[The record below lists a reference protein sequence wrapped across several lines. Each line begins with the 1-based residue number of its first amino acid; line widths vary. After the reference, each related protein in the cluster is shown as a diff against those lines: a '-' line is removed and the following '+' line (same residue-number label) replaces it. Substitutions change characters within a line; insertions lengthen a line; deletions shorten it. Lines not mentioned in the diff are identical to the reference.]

1 MVEAWVSSV
10 AARPPTGVARARP
23 TTAARKLLEADPK
36 AQRVHT
42 ILGRLALDENDRERA
57 TREFELALL
66 RDPEDEDAKR
76 GLKQARG

>member
-1 MVEAWVSSV
+1 VEARQ
-10 AARPPTGVARARP
+10 AARVARARA
-23 TTAARKLLEADPK
+23 TAAARKLLETDPK

-42 ILGRLALDENDRERA
+42 ILGRLALDEGDRARA
-57 TREFELALL
+57 AREFELALL